1 MRADLPE
8 LRGPRVTLRRP
19 VPADVDARLMLGV
32 NKDIIEAYG
41 GVFDPGR
48 PLTRADAEAAIQF
61 IEHQECA
68 WVIDAGRF
76 IGHIRLHAFAPQDRH
91 AALAIGIDDPAC
103 LGKGYGTEAIK
114 LVLKHAFETGLHRV
128 SLRVLASN
136 TRAIASYRKCGFVEE
151 GREREAALA
160 SSGWQDDI
168 IMGVLD
174 REWTR

>member
-1 MRADLPE
+1 
-8 LRGPRVTLRRP
+8 
-19 VPADVDARLMLGV
+19 
-32 NKDIIEAYG
+32 
-41 GVFDPGR
+41 
-48 PLTRADAEAAIQF
+48 
-61 IEHQECA
+61 
-68 WVIDAGRF
+68 
-76 IGHIRLHAFAPQDRH
+76 
-91 AALAIGIDDPAC
+91 
-103 LGKGYGTEAIK
+103 
-114 LVLKHAFETGLHRV
+114 V